1 MASHIIDPQSPRI
14 PAFLLQQSNYVR
26 IVDASPAMSS
36 PTSPKG
42 GVPTMML
49 ANSTIP
55 IDRNMTHTSRNSR
68 PLVSGLPK
76 KVYDL
81 SSLMQ
86 MSSSPAAASS
96 ATEQASQSLTTN
108 SPLSQ
113 LLSLLPRKRQR
124 PPSSGEGEEAFEVDE
139 DSSEREE
146 HEVRKS
152 RHRPNL
158 KKVDEVSH
166 LGRYGRQV
174 GISAT
179 LFHSPSYSNNLRN
192 TKRNEMKGL
201 RTINWST
208 NSNFMLRRFCGFSRY
223 IQATLVTYKL
233 KCSTTFRSGIH

>member
-14 PAFLLQQSNYVR
+14 PAFLQSNYYV
-26 IVDASPAMSS
+26 VDASPAISS
-36 PTSPKG
+36 PSPKG
-42 GVPTMML
+42 GVPTML
-49 ANSTIP
+49 ANNSTIP
-55 IDRNMTHTSRNSR
+55 IDRNDMTHTSRNPR
-68 PLVSGLPK
+68 PLVSGLPNN
-76 KVYDL
+76 VYDL

-86 MSSSPAAASS
+86 MSSSPAAVAAASS
-96 ATEQASQSLTTN
+96 ATEPLSQSLTTN

-124 PPSSGEGEEAFEVDE
+124 RPPSGGKGEEAFEGDA

-152 RHRPNL
+152 RHKPNL

-166 LGRYGRQV
+166 LGRHEREV

-179 LFHSPSYSNNLRN
+179 LFPSYSNNLRN

-208 NSNFMLRRFCGFSRY
+208 NSNFMSRRFCGFSRY